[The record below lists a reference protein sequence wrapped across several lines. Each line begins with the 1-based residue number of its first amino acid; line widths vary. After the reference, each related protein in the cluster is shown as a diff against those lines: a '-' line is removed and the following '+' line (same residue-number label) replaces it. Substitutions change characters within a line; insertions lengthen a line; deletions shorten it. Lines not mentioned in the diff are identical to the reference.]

1 MIALAPETTPVYRV
15 EYHQVESWIRDNLI
29 PDYNFLL
36 ETEVSNDSDLS
47 VLVTKNKQPRRHWRE
62 RHVGALLDQLCVNE
76 VIPEGR
82 YLISVCW

>member
-36 ETEVSNDSDLS
+36 ETEAINDSWLS
-47 VLVTKNKQPRRHWRE
+47 VAVSPDPNPDGDRYVE
-62 RHVGALLDQLCVNE
+62 ALLDQLCANK

-82 YLISVCW
+82 YVISICW